1 MGLGELI
8 GLPLGKIPYVKEWA
22 WLQYVI
28 PNPMAFQELT
38 RIVSSTSKDHGG
50 IYEKLKKGWATH
62 IYSLI
67 P

>member
-8 GLPLGKIPYVKEWA
+8 GIPLGKIPYVKEWA

-28 PNPMAFQELT
+28 LDPITFRELT
-38 RIVSSTSKDHGG
+38 RIVSSTSNHHGG
-50 IYEKLKKGWATH
+50 IFEKWKRDWETH